1 MQEQNQFPKR
11 KRNRL
16 YGYDYSSPGMYF
28 LTICT
33 KNKEKRFGEV
43 IENAENQTSVMRLT
57 DIGIIINEQ
66 IQSINRA
73 AHIELV
79 NYVVMPNHIHILL
92 FVDTFEHTSGNPE
105 NAIIPKTVSG
115 FKRLCHKR
123 IGYDVFQ
130 RNYHDHI
137 VRDQHHFEIIWN
149 YIEDNPR
156 RWKEDIFFIPE

>member
-1 MQEQNQFPKR
+1 M
-11 KRNRL
+11 
-16 YGYDYSSPGMYF
+16 
-28 LTICT
+28 TICT
-33 KNKEKRFGEV
+33 KNKEKLFGEV
-43 IENAENQTSVMRLT
+43 IENAEDQSSVMHLS
-57 DIGIIINEQ
+57 DIGSIINEQ
-66 IQSINRA
+66 IKSINRA
-73 AHIELV
+73 ANIELV
-79 NYVVMPNHIHILL
+79 NYVVMPNHVHILV
-92 FVDTFEHTSGNPE
+92 FVEGAAHTSVNPE

-156 RWKEDIFFIPE
+156 RWKEDKLYIPD

>member
-1 MQEQNQFPKR
+1 
-11 KRNRL
+11 
-16 YGYDYSSPGMYF
+16 MYF

-33 KNKEKRFGEV
+33 KNKEKLFGEG
-43 IENAENQTSVMRLT
+43 IENAEDQSSVMRLS
-57 DIGIIINEQ
+57 DIGSIINEQ
-66 IQSINRA
+66 IKSINRA
-73 AHIELV
+73 ANIELV
-79 NYVVMPNHIHILL
+79 NYVVMPNHVHILV
-92 FVDTFEHTSGNPE
+92 FVEGAAHTSVNPE

-156 RWKEDIFFIPE
+156 RWKEDKFFIPD